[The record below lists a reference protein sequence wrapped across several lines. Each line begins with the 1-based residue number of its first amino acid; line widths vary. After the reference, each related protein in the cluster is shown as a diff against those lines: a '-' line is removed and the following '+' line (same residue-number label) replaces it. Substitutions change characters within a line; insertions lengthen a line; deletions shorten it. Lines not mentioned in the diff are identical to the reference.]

1 MNLHVDFRKLQEKE
15 TPTQEDVKQAFE
27 LAKKIGSID
36 ARVAYS
42 KIKRL
47 AGSELQEEKTNEQS
61 R

>member
-1 MNLHVDFRKLQEKE
+1 MSLHVDFRKLQEKDS
-15 TPTQEDVKQAFE
+15 PTQDDVKSAFN

-47 AGSELQEEKTNEQS
+47 AELELQKEKPNE
-61 R
+61 